1 VSAGEEEVYDVE
13 ILPLRPLP
21 AILTV
26 LALGSFGAALV
37 PGSRSARCVRWGF
50 ALGAVA
56 VYAWLVV

>member
-1 VSAGEEEVYDVE
+1 VG